1 MEGILKIIAQGF
13 IKHKNSYLRNGWNII
28 DFIVVVT
35 SIYEIVMLIFVSE
48 NGLKINFMRLFR
60 VLRPLKSVKR
70 VPSMRRLVSIM
81 LRSLP
86 ELVNTL
92 IFMLFFFIVFGI
104 IGIQTFYGAIYQ
116 RCRLTETPVDG
127 IWEVDPAQSDM
138 ICSNIEGSKTACSA
152 GTFCGTPIHYDN
164 HGF

>member
-1 MEGILKIIAQGF
+1 LAVQFTNVFFIFEGLLKIIAQGL

-28 DFIVVVT
+28 DFIVVVS
-35 SIYEIVMLIFVSE
+35 SIYEILALIIIGE

-116 RCRLTETPVDG
+116 RCRLTEEPVDG
-127 IWEVDPAQSDM
+127 IWEIDPA
-138 ICSNIEGSKTACSA
+138 
-152 GTFCGTPIHYDN
+152 
-164 HGF
+164 

>member
-1 MEGILKIIAQGF
+1 M

-28 DFIVVVT
+28 DFIVVVS
-35 SIYEIVMLIFVSE
+35 SIYEILALMIMGE

-104 IGIQTFYGAIYQ
+104 IGIQTFYGVIY
-116 RCRLTETPVDG
+116 
-127 IWEVDPAQSDM
+127 
-138 ICSNIEGSKTACSA
+138 
-152 GTFCGTPIHYDN
+152 
-164 HGF
+164 

>member
-1 MEGILKIIAQGF
+1 VFFIFEGILKIIAQGLL
-13 IKHKNSYLRNGWNII
+13 KHKNAYLRNGWNII
-28 DFIVVVT
+28 DFIVVV
-35 SIYEIVMLIFVSE
+35 SSFYEIMTLLVVE
-48 NGLKINFMRLFR
+48 QNGYKINFMRLFR
-60 VLRPLKSVKR
+60 VLRPLRSVKR

-104 IGIQTFYGAIYQ
+104 IGIQTFHGAVYH

-127 IWEVDPAQSDM
+127 LWELDPL
-138 ICSNIEGSKTACSA
+138 
-152 GTFCGTPIHYDN
+152 
-164 HGF
+164 

>member
-1 MEGILKIIAQGF
+1 M

-28 DFIVVVT
+28 DFIVVVS
-35 SIYEIVMLIFVSE
+35 SIYEILALMIVGE

-104 IGIQTFYGAIYQ
+104 IGI
-116 RCRLTETPVDG
+116 
-127 IWEVDPAQSDM
+127 
-138 ICSNIEGSKTACSA
+138 
-152 GTFCGTPIHYDN
+152 
-164 HGF
+164 